1 MKSSVLVFLSALAI
15 TACDAAA
22 DGESCD
28 LSRGLPI
35 AAPLDAP
42 DVYFRETPYA
52 AYISKWDNDSISA
65 KDFADAA
72 VVCADVQDPQWLL
85 TLSAYKPAGSTSDE
99 RVIGL
104 GGSAM
109 ASGKWLDCMIK
120 IWSSNGSIQF

>member
-1 MKSSVLVFLSALAI
+1 MKLPALILLSSLTI
-15 TACDAAA
+15 TACDAAV

-28 LSRGLPI
+28 LSHGLQI

-52 AYISKWDNDSISA
+52 AYISKWDNDSISS

-72 VVCADVQDPQWLL
+72 VVCADVKDPQWLL
-85 TLSAYKPAGSTSDE
+85 TLSSYKPAGSTSDE

-109 ASGKWLDCMIK
+109 ASGKWLDCMMK
-120 IWSSNGSIQF
+120 IWSSNGAIQF